1 MSASKQRPRPR
12 REPKIPRVAI
22 LVDTSTSWGRRIIHG
37 VASYV
42 RKHGPWQLFVEAR
55 GMEERLRV
63 PAGWHGDGIIAR
75 VNSVTMSR
83 EVETL
88 GVPVVNV
95 SGIQLS
101 RMAFPQVTTS
111 QEELADLVLAHFV
124 QRGFK
129 NFAYFSVLGVAY
141 VSSQRDA
148 FVRAVR
154 QNGSE
159 CAVQAVKAQAGA
171 EPNWSLDL
179 SRLGDWIKSL
189 PKPVG
194 IMTWNASGGREILY
208 ACQLAGLLVPE
219 EVAVISGSDD
229 DVLCEHLQPALSGVL
244 VNAEQ
249 IGHEAA
255 ELLDRCMQGQTPPR
269 EPTLIPPLG
278 IVTRQSTDT
287 LAIDDPNLVK
297 AVAFIREHASEAIQ
311 VCDVTRHAGLSRR
324 VLERRFLKILGR
336 SPASEIRRVH
346 FERARQLL
354 VETKLSIPEIAL
366 ASGYGSPEYLA
377 YAFKMQ
383 IGKTPQDYRRT
394 IRS

>member
-1 MSASKQRPRPR
+1 MAILKKPFPSH
-12 REPKIPRVAI
+12 RETKIPRVAI

-63 PAGWHGDGIIAR
+63 PAGWRGDGVIAR
-75 VNSVTMSR
+75 VNSLAMSR
-83 EVETL
+83 EIEAL

-95 SGIQLS
+95 SGIRLS
-101 RMAFPQVTTS
+101 RMCFPQVTTS
-111 QEELADLVLAHFV
+111 QKHLADMVLAHFV

-129 NFAYFSVLGVAY
+129 NFAYFSVIGVSY
-141 VSSQRDA
+141 VSAQQDA
-148 FVRAVR
+148 FVDAVR
-154 QNGSE
+154 QSGNQ
-159 CAVQAVKAQAGA
+159 CAVHAVKPQTGA

-194 IMTWNASGGREILY
+194 IMSWNASGGREILF
-208 ACQLAGLLVPE
+208 ASQLAGLVVPE
-219 EVAVISGSDD
+219 EVAVIAGSDD
-229 DVLCEHLQPALSGVL
+229 DVLCEHLQPPLSGVL
-244 VNAEQ
+244 VDSEQ
-249 IGHEAA
+249 IGHAA
-255 ELLDRCMQGQTPPR
+255 AALLDRLMKGLAAPQ
-269 EPTLIPPLG
+269 EPALIPPLS

-287 LAIDDPNLVK
+287 LAIDDQNLVK
-297 AVAFIREHASEAIQ
+297 AVAFIREHASQAIQ
-311 VCDVTRHAGLSRR
+311 VRDVTRHAGLSRR
-324 VLERRFLKILGR
+324 VLERRFVQILGR

-346 FERARQLL
+346 LERAQQLL
-354 VETKLSIPEIAL
+354 METKLSIPEIAE

-377 YAFKMQ
+377 YAFKTQM
-383 IGKTPQDYRRT
+383 GKTPQGYRRT